1 MQTLFRFRSAFL
13 SAAGL
18 APLLLALALPAVSGH
33 SAGSASAAGP
43 QTPQQVAETLDSI
56 VQPRFQQNAGRFGV
70 DRVVHLDGHAPVSW
84 IDPGSHWEAR
94 QFAAVQASHRSY
106 VLAFLHCRHAP
117 GAHTDPPTPA
127 APDRSFKPSVD
138 ALLTVGGTQ
147 AGADRTFHWANKAL
161 EPLVLPYLDP
171 LKHGRP
177 VQTDYENWV
186 VVMRPVR
193 ALHSSCLTCHA
204 GAQRGDTLG
213 VMVYA
218 VDKDAKIKGRSF
230 SADSSDGDPDQ

>member
-1 MQTLFRFRSAFL
+1 MKRLNRSIL
-13 SAAGL
+13 AAICLATGA
-18 APLLLALALPAVSGH
+18 APLLLALALPAAVSRDTP
-33 SAGSASAAGP
+33 APA

-70 DRVVHLDGHAPVSW
+70 DRIVQVEGHAPVSW
-84 IDPGSHWEAR
+84 VDPNSPFERR

-106 VLAFLHCRHAP
+106 VLAFLHCRHKP
-117 GAHTDPPTPA
+117 GAHVDPPAPA
-127 APDRSFKPSVD
+127 DPLPSDFKPSVD

-147 AGADRTFHWANKAL
+147 AGADRAFHWANKAL

-171 LKHGRP
+171 LKHGHP

-213 VMVYA
+213 IMVYA
-218 VDKDAKIKGRSF
+218 VDKNAKIKGRSF
-230 SADSSDGDPDQ
+230 SADSSADDPDQ